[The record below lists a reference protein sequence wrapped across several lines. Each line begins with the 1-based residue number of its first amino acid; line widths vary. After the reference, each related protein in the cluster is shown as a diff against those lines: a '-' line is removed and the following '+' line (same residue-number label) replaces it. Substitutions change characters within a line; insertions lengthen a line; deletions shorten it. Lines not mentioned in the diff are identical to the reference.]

1 MFCSLIHR
9 PWLCKKSSNSVTN
22 QGLGKTASEA
32 ENLIVLILW
41 IFYPLSKHRGIQGIC
56 VKEAAEPC
64 KSGSSAI
71 LLWMG
76 PSGMDGKTPPL
87 HSIALEGFGDVTV
100 WIPKAR
106 GDYRR
111 PAA

>member
-22 QGLGKTASEA
+22 QCLGKTASEA
-32 ENLIVLILW
+32 ENLNELILW

-64 KSGSSAI
+64 KS
-71 LLWMG
+71 G